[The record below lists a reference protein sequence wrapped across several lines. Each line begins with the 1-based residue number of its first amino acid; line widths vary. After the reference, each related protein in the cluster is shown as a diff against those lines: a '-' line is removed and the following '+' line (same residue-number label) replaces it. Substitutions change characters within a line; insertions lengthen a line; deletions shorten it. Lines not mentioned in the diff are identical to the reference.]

1 MDVPTRITSLPADVQ
16 VQYRMTPVFVFDED
30 DVNCRT
36 LFLCSGELP
45 NTVVVLLLLRD
56 RTPSAELLS
65 FGCLAEMYEKLPD
78 NPLIHRQV
86 SLVFNEA
93 GYAFTARLEKVYV
106 FVTDK
111 RHSLFAVPDVI
122 ELGGFPYQSSL
133 CEAYDNIMGR

>member
-16 VQYRMTPVFVFDED
+16 VQYRMTPVFEFDED
-30 DVNCRT
+30 NGRT
-36 LFLCSGELP
+36 LFWCSGELP

-56 RTPSAELLS
+56 RTPSTELLS

-78 NPLIHRQV
+78 NPLIHQQV

-111 RHSLFAVPDVI
+111 RHSFFAVPDVI
-122 ELGGFPYQSSL
+122 ELGGFPHPSSL
-133 CEAYDNIMGR
+133 REAYDNIMGR